1 MQVIRHQHKSDG
13 CRISFGIC
21 QSQGLNH
28 DMGVVE
34 IFKQTHAFMSDCGD
48 EVVAINLRKAM
59 FPRIFCMKYHEMF
72 SLISGFEG
80 SSEC

>member
-1 MQVIRHQHKSDG
+1 
-13 CRISFGIC
+13 
-21 QSQGLNH
+21 
-28 DMGVVE
+28 MGVVE
-34 IFKQTHAFMSDCGD
+34 LFKQTHAFMSDCGD

-59 FPRIFCMKYHEMF
+59 FPRIFCMKYYGMF